1 MQKPSGRRGIRHAA
15 ALVAIA
21 LLSGCATVVS
31 DPSWSELSSA
41 SVSEPIPAAAPQT
54 PQEEPGAY
62 RIRAGDVLA
71 IAVWKESELAADVI
85 VRPDGAFSFPLA
97 GDIQAAGHSVTE
109 VRLLL
114 AQRLRKYLA
123 EPVVTVAVKQP
134 VGSRIYVV
142 GKVNRP
148 GDFTLSG
155 PVDVMQALGLA
166 GGATPFASLNDIRII
181 RRDTGGEQAIRFRYH
196 DIEKGKNLEQNILL
210 RAGDT
215 VVVP

>member
-1 MQKPSGRRGIRHAA
+1 MRKASGRRGIRHAA
-15 ALVAIA
+15 TAVAIA

-31 DPSWSELSSA
+31 DPSWSESSPA
-41 SVSEPIPAAAPQT
+41 SAPAPVTSAEPT
-54 PQEEPGAY
+54 KEGPGAY
-62 RIRAGDVLA
+62 LIRAGDVLT
-71 IAVWKESELAADVI
+71 IAVWKEADLAADVV

-97 GDIQAAGHSVTE
+97 GDIAAAGHSVTE

-148 GDFTLSG
+148 GDFALGG
-155 PVDVMQALGLA
+155 PIDVMQALGLA

-181 RRDTGGEQAIRFRYH
+181 RRDNGVEQAIRFRYH
-196 DIEKGKNLEQNILL
+196 DIEEGRNLEQNILL